1 MDFILDYKWFFLITA
16 EVVFWVCAIAFLLLR
31 YWFQLKKLS
40 LFVLIIFI
48 VNDLWIALLAYFDY
62 QRTGEFSIYQ
72 IIIVIIIVYAMTFG
86 KSDFKKL
93 DAFIKRW
100 VAKKRGEPIN
110 ESLHPVKLYGKA
122 YALKEWKQ
130 FAGHFVV
137 FVLVHIGFAIGVGF
151 SDSLQ
156 QTPLNDLFGMWFD
169 DENGKFPFNNEGFNK
184 FSQVWLLIL
193 AIDFVITLS
202 YTLFPKK
209 KS

>member
-40 LFVLIIFI
+40 LVVFVIFI

-100 VAKKRGEPIN
+100 VAKRRGEPID
-110 ESLHPVKLYGKA
+110 ESIQPVKLYGKA
-122 YALKEWKQ
+122 YALQEWKQ

-137 FVLVHIGFAIGVGF
+137 FVLVHIGFAIAVGF

-156 QTPLNDLFGMWFD
+156 QTPLNELFGTWFD
-169 DENGKFPFNNEGFNK
+169 GEKSNFPFDNEGINK
-184 FSQVWLLIL
+184 FSHVWLLIL

>member
-16 EVVFWVCAIAFLLLR
+16 EVVFWVCAFAFLLLR

-40 LFVLIIFI
+40 IFVFIIFI

-62 QRTGEFSIYQ
+62 QRTGEFSSYQ
-72 IIIVIIIVYAMTFG
+72 IIIVILIVYAMTFG

-100 VAKKRGEPIN
+100 VAKRRGEPIDN
-110 ESLHPVKLYGKA
+110 SLQPVKLYGKA
-122 YALKEWKQ
+122 YAIQEWKQ
-130 FAGHFVV
+130 FVLHFVV
-137 FVLVHIGFAIGVGF
+137 FIIVHIGFVIAVGF

-156 QTPLNDLFGMWFD
+156 QIPLSDFFGMWFD
-169 DENGKFPFNNEGFNK
+169 DESGNFPFNNEGINK
-184 FSQVWLLIL
+184 FSQVWLIIL

-202 YTLFPKK
+202 YTLFPKEK
-209 KS
+209 

>member
-31 YWFQLKKLS
+31 YWFKLKKLS
-40 LFVLIIFI
+40 LFVFVIFI
-48 VNDLWIALLAYFDY
+48 LNDLWIALLAYLDY

-72 IIIVIIIVYAMTFG
+72 IIIVIIIMYAMTFG

-100 VAKKRGEPIN
+100 VAKKRGEPID
-110 ESLHPVKLYGKA
+110 ESLQPVKLYGKA
-122 YALKEWKQ
+122 YALHEWKQ

-137 FVLVHIGFAIGVGF
+137 FIIVHIGFAIAVGL
-151 SDSLQ
+151 SDSMQ
-156 QTPLNDLFGMWFD
+156 ETPYNELFGMWFD
-169 DENGKFPFNNEGFNK
+169 DENSNFPFNNEGVNK

>member
-31 YWFQLKKLS
+31 YWFKLKKLS
-40 LFVLIIFI
+40 LFVFVIFI
-48 VNDLWIALLAYFDY
+48 LNDLWIALLAYLDY

-72 IIIVIIIVYAMTFG
+72 IIIVIIIMYAMTFG

-100 VAKKRGEPIN
+100 VAKKRGEPID
-110 ESLHPVKLYGKA
+110 ESLQPVKLYGKA
-122 YALKEWKQ
+122 YALHEWKQ

-137 FVLVHIGFAIGVGF
+137 FIIVHIGFAIAVGL
-151 SDSLQ
+151 SDSMQ
-156 QTPLNDLFGMWFD
+156 ETPFNELFGMWFD
-169 DENGKFPFNNEGFNK
+169 DENSNFPFNNEGVNK

>member
-31 YWFQLKKLS
+31 YWFQLNKLS
-40 LFVLIIFI
+40 LLVFIIFI
-48 VNDLWIALLAYFDY
+48 LNDLWIALLAYFDY

-72 IIIVIIIVYAMTFG
+72 IIIVIVIVYAMTFG

-100 VAKKRGEPIN
+100 VANKRGEPIDK
-110 ESLHPVKLYGKA
+110 SLQPVKLYGKA
-122 YALKEWKQ
+122 YAIQEWKQ
-130 FAGHFVV
+130 FALHFVV
-137 FVLVHIGFAIGVGF
+137 FIIVHIGFAIGVGF

-156 QTPLNDLFGMWFD
+156 QIPLSDFFGMWFD
-169 DENGKFPFNNEGFNK
+169 DESGNFPFDNEGINK
-184 FSQVWLLIL
+184 FSQVWLIIL

>member
-31 YWFQLKKLS
+31 YWFKLKKLS
-40 LFVLIIFI
+40 LFVFVIFI
-48 VNDLWIALLAYFDY
+48 LNDLWIALLAYLDY

-100 VAKKRGEPIN
+100 VAKKRGEPID
-110 ESLHPVKLYGKA
+110 ESLQPVKLYGKA
-122 YALKEWKQ
+122 YALHEWKQ

-137 FVLVHIGFAIGVGF
+137 FIIVHIGFAIAVGF

-156 QTPLNDLFGMWFD
+156 QMALNDFFGMWFD
-169 DENGKFPFNNEGFNK
+169 DDNSNFPFKNEGINK